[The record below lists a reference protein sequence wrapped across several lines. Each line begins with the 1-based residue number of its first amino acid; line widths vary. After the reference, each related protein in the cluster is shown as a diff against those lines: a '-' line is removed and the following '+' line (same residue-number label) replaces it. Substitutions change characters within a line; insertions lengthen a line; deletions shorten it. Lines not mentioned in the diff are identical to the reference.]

1 MYWFGK
7 FCDLEIFSKREL
19 VGSVSLA
26 GDIIKACLAISYGS
40 RRLGREGAS
49 PDEWESRMGMAGLLP
64 EIIRESIWIHL
75 ERTDLPATL
84 GEAADLVDGR
94 E

>member
-1 MYWFGK
+1 
-7 FCDLEIFSKREL
+7 
-19 VGSVSLA
+19 
-26 GDIIKACLAISYGS
+26 
-40 RRLGREGAS
+40 
-49 PDEWESRMGMAGLLP
+49 MGMAGLLP
-64 EIIRESIWIHL
+64 EIIRESIWILL